1 MSGEPV
7 KLYLYDLS
15 QGMARQMSMS
25 LTGKQIDG
33 IWHTSVVVYGQ
44 EFYYGQGIL
53 VSSPGTT
60 HHGQPLQIFDMG
72 ETHLPLEVL
81 VEYIDSQRSV
91 FTADKYHLLDF
102 NCNTFSNDLCQF
114 LTGQSIPSHIID
126 LPKEL
131 LQTPFGKSMLPM
143 IENMFGK
150 SQLVSGPVAP
160 QVATSSSSSSSAPA
174 MPSAEAM
181 SLLQGVSSAALSAAT
196 PRPEPVQIANSLSTL
211 EKWIK
216 SYDAVVVFFTSAT
229 CPPCRVIKPDFERLI
244 EEKNPAG
251 GHSLKVVGVIVDTS
265 VAYDAGAV
273 YGIRSTPTFM
283 LFHKAQKFFEFKGA
297 DYAELKS
304 SIDLLLFTAYPPHPH
319 RKIQL
324 RAAIDNPKKPILYNQ
339 SSNTAIVFKK
349 LDEFM
354 SQSGVQLNSAQNTAL
369 QRAKA
374 LMDKSSQNTDF
385 VVSDW
390 KSTVDTLLDHL
401 PVNQIFPVLDISRC
415 LMVLPNVISFY
426 ETDCSQ
432 IVRILDLGYQ
442 QENVPKA
449 TLLMI
454 LRLASNLFAS
464 HSLVTSQ
471 FTSHLPSSHRGS
483 LTQLLIATLLSQDNL
498 VRQTAASLAFN
509 CSTVVATQRLQKE
522 ENDGEPTGTADQEDD
537 DWQVEIVSALTDAL
551 SKETD
556 EEIVLRSLAAISN
569 FLFLVPVDASL
580 PHLLSALDIK
590 SILDSKK
597 EIKSAKVLGLSKD
610 IGNMISQSI
619 QS

>member
-15 QGMARQMSMS
+15 QGMARQMSMA

-33 IWHTSVVVYGQ
+33 IWHTSVVVYDQ

-53 VSSPGTT
+53 TASPGTT
-60 HHGQPLQIFDMG
+60 HHGKPLQIFDMG
-72 ETHLPLEVL
+72 ETYLPLEVL
-81 VEYIDSQRSV
+81 VEYVNSQRSV
-91 FTADKYHLLDF
+91 FTAEKYHLLDF

-126 LPKEL
+126 LPKEF
-131 LQTPFGKSMLPM
+131 LQTPFGKSLLPM
-143 IENMFGK
+143 IEGMFGK
-150 SQLVSGPVAP
+150 SQLISGPTAP
-160 QVATSSSSSSSAPA
+160 SIAAPSSSSSSSAPV
-174 MPSAEAM
+174 MPSAETMA
-181 SLLQGVSSAALSAAT
+181 LLQGVSSAALSAAT
-196 PRPEPVQIANSLSTL
+196 PRPEPVQIANNLSTL

-229 CPPCRVIKPDFERLI
+229 CPPCRMIKPDFERLI

-251 GHSLKVVGVIVDTS
+251 RSLKVVGVIVDTS

-283 LFHKAQKFFEFKGA
+283 LFHKGKKFFEFKGA

-304 SIDLLLFTAYPPHPH
+304 SVELLIFTAYPPHPH

-324 RAAIDNPKKPILYNQ
+324 RAAIDNPKKPILYTQ
-339 SSNTAIVFKK
+339 SSNTSIVFKK
-349 LDEFM
+349 LDEFIT
-354 SQSGVQLNSAQNTAL
+354 QSGLQLSPSQNTAL
-369 QRAKA
+369 QNAKA
-374 LMDKSSQNTDF
+374 LMEKPGQKVDL
-385 VVSDW
+385 VLSDW
-390 KSTVDTLLDHL
+390 KSTVETLLDRL
-401 PVNQIFPVLDISRC
+401 PINQVFPVLDISRC

-426 ETDCSQ
+426 ESDCSQ
-432 IVRILDLGYQ
+432 LVRILDMGYQ

-464 HSLVTSQ
+464 HTLVTSQ

-509 CSTVVATQRLQKE
+509 CSTVIATQRLQKE

-551 SKETD
+551 SKESD

-580 PHLLSALDIK
+580 PHLLSALDIE

-597 EIKSAKVLGLSKD
+597 DIKSDKILGLAKD
-610 IGNMISQSI
+610 IRNMISQSI